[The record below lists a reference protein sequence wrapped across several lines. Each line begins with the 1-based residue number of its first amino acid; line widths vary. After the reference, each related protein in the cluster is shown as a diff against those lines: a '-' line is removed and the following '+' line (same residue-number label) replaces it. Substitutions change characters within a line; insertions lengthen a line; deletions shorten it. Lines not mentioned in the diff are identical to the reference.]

1 MKVEDTEGQTPLK
14 YEKGYALGM
23 KGAKTADDQP
33 EPLYLN
39 NHLKFKI
46 LYHNE
51 DDASIGS
58 RIVGF
63 EVEPMRSASAVQR
76 CGRSL
81 THSSFARFSLPLLL
95 LSPVIAELRARLPY
109 PLPRTAEHCR
119 PVPCCGNS
127 CTIGIMVSGVGSS
140 LMGVHCQ
147 H

>member
-63 EVEPMRSASAVQR
+63 EVEPMRSASAVQP

-81 THSSFARFSLPLLL
+81 THSSLARF
-95 LSPVIAELRARLPY
+95 RLPFISMII
-109 PLPRTAEHCR
+109 
-119 PVPCCGNS
+119 S
-127 CTIGIMVSGVGSS
+127 CDR
-140 LMGVHCQ
+140 
-147 H
+147 

>member
-63 EVEPMRSASAVQR
+63 EVEPMRSASAVQP
-76 CGRSL
+76 CGHSL
-81 THSSFARFSLPLLL
+81 IVGTGLPYAYL
-95 LSPVIAELRARLPY
+95 VIAELRARLPY
-109 PLPRTAEHCR
+109 PLPSTAGLCRTVATHAR
-119 PVPCCGNS
+119 
-127 CTIGIMVSGVGSS
+127 VG
-140 LMGVHCQ
+140 
-147 H
+147 